1 MRTCGRVSACGV
13 ARRGRVDQRGAGGID
28 AGAAGDEVVGDR
40 AGDAELARR
49 VLDRGDAVPLLGPG
63 ALGRGVRPRPGSA
76 PGAAAGAAAGSASA
90 RRRGSAAPRP
100 RRGPPRAG
108 VGSAGAVAA
117 GAAAAAASGGVVS
130 VSASRVMVGSS
141 GMGAGVRR
149 RRWQGWVAGSVGWR
163 RLPGGAEAGGG
174 VGADRHGGELERL
187 PVDGAPDR
195 RLAVGLGDLVAADRV
210 ADRDVAH
217 DAGGDVA
224 PDRLDVGPV
233 GEAHR
238 GAADERLA
246 LAGDPGPLDDA
257 DDVAQVPGA
266 VGVEERRAAVQPA
279 EIDVRLLE
287 RQHLVVA
294 LAGPGIAPAHRGA
307 GRPDQLD
314 GAPLGV
320 DALRH
325 QPDVGPGLQRQI
337 DACAAIAAVRR
348 IRRLRRHPA
357 SPAAASPGRCGSTG
371 GDRCRG

>member
-1 MRTCGRVSACGV
+1 M
-13 ARRGRVDQRGAGGID
+13 GG
-28 AGAAGDEVVGDR
+28 GLGG
-40 AGDAELARR
+40 LAR
-49 VLDRGDAVPLLGPG
+49 L
-63 ALGRGVRPRPGSA
+63 S
-76 PGAAAGAAAGSASA
+76 
-90 RRRGSAAPRP
+90 
-100 RRGPPRAG
+100 
-108 VGSAGAVAA
+108 
-117 GAAAAAASGGVVS
+117 
-130 VSASRVMVGSS
+130 
-141 GMGAGVRR
+141 
-149 RRWQGWVAGSVGWR
+149 
-163 RLPGGAEAGGG
+163 GGAEAGGG

-246 LAGDPGPLDDA
+246 LAGDPGALDDA
-257 DDVAQVPGA
+257 DDVAQIPGA
-266 VGVEERRAAVQPA
+266 VGVEQRRAAVQAA

-307 GRPDQLD
+307 GRPDHLD
-314 GAPLGV
+314 GAPLGI

-325 QPDVGPGLQRQI
+325 QPDVGPGLHRQVDQRRSVSTSATDQ
-337 DACAAIAAVRR
+337 A
-348 IRRLRRHPA
+348 A
-357 SPAAASPGRCGSTG
+357 SPASGFSCCCFSWPVRVDRRGSVSRVMPSASSSALTAAISASTCAGS
-371 GDRCRG
+371 

>member
-1 MRTCGRVSACGV
+1 M
-13 ARRGRVDQRGAGGID
+13 GG
-28 AGAAGDEVVGDR
+28 GFGG
-40 AGDAELARR
+40 LA
-49 VLDRGDAVPLLGPG
+49 
-63 ALGRGVRPRPGSA
+63 
-76 PGAAAGAAAGSASA
+76 
-90 RRRGSAAPRP
+90 
-100 RRGPPRAG
+100 
-108 VGSAGAVAA
+108 
-117 GAAAAAASGGVVS
+117 
-130 VSASRVMVGSS
+130 
-141 GMGAGVRR
+141 
-149 RRWQGWVAGSVGWR
+149 

-174 VGADRHGGELERL
+174 IGADRHGGELERL

-195 RLAVGLGDLVAADRV
+195 RLAVGLGDLVAPDRV
-210 ADRDVAH
+210 ADRDVAD

-238 GAADERLA
+238 GAADQRLA
-246 LAGDPGPLDDA
+246 LAGDPGALDDA
-257 DDVAQVPGA
+257 DHVAEVPGA

-279 EIDVRLLE
+279 EVDVRLLE

-337 DACAAIAAVRR
+337 D
-348 IRRLRRHPA
+348 
-357 SPAAASPGRCGSTG
+357 GRGRVELG
-371 GDRCRG
+371 G